1 VASPTLNDLP
11 DPPQRNTGW
20 PWTEGTESLSEIG
33 TDDEP
38 RTTISVVTPSY
49 NQGEF
54 IEETIR
60 SVLLQGYPA
69 LEYFVV
75 DGGSTDETVSILEKY
90 DSWIDDWVSEPDRGQ
105 SHAINKGL
113 RRTSGDVLTWL
124 NSDDYLAPEAL
135 RNMAEA
141 FRHAT
146 SSVGAIVGIGHKV
159 NRQGEIVYTPDTP
172 ELSHE
177 AFLDW
182 MGRGNF
188 MQPACFFRREAWETC
203 GPLREDLQY
212 PMDVDL
218 WLKMAREYEFGR
230 VSETIAYAYE
240 HEQSKTTGERPYMR
254 AETIQLIAEHGG
266 EEIAW
271 RELRNM
277 ADDLAEAQ
285 RKIGMI
291 KENPLYRYV
300 VGPVYRWLTRTTD
313 PDS

>member
-1 VASPTLNDLP
+1 MLSMMSDLLESLP
-11 DPPQRNTGW
+11 DPPPGKTGW
-20 PWTEGTESLSEIG
+20 PWTEQSERVPEARG
-33 TDDEP
+33 ENP
-38 RTTISVVTPSY
+38 WPSISVVTPSY
-49 NQGEF
+49 NQGDF
-54 IEETIR
+54 IEQTIR
-60 SVLLQGYPA
+60 SVLLQGYLN
-69 LEYFVV
+69 LEYIVV
-75 DGGSTDETVSILEKY
+75 DGGSDDGSVDIIRKY
-90 DSWIDDWVSEPDRGQ
+90 ENWLDNWVSESDRGQ

-113 RRTSGDVLTWL
+113 QKASGDVLTWL

-141 FRHAT
+141 FRHAK

-159 NRQGEIVYTPDTP
+159 DKEGEIVYTPKTP

-188 MQPACFFRREAWETC
+188 MQPACFFRREAWETW

-218 WLKMAREYEFGR
+218 WLKMAREYEFER
-230 VSETIAYAYE
+230 VDETIAYANQ
-240 HEQSKTTGERPYMR
+240 HEKAKTTGERPYMR
-254 AETIQLIAEHGG
+254 AETIQLVVEHGG
-266 EEIAW
+266 KEIAW

-285 RKIGMI
+285 QKIDMV
-291 KENPLYRYV
+291 KDNPLYRYV
-300 VGPVYRWLTRTTD
+300 LGPAYRWLLKE
-313 PDS
+313 